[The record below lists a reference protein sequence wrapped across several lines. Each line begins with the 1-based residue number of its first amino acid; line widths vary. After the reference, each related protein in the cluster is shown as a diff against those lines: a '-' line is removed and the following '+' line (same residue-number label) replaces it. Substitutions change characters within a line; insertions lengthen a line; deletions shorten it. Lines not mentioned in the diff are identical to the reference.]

1 MSRPRVDVVIL
12 AWNDGDLLDA
22 ALTSALASE
31 GVDVEVVV
39 VDNGSE
45 PPVVIPDRTDV
56 RLLRHEE
63 NLGVAPG
70 RATGIAETTA
80 PYICLLDSDA
90 RLHPRSLARLVGVLE
105 SCPDLALAGPVFDDQ
120 EPQESGGRAPG
131 LVVKLARGLGLRH
144 DYVSTAAHD
153 RPWWEVDFV
162 IGACQVFRRT
172 AHDAAGGL
180 DTTIFYGPED
190 VDFCLRL
197 KDRGGRVVQVRD
209 AGCVHP
215 ARRRNRRLLTRR
227 GMAHGWQVARHLARS
242 RRRRALTR
250 AVF

>member
-1 MSRPRVDVVIL
+1 LSIPRVDVVIL
-12 AWNDGDLLDA
+12 AWNDGDLLDT

-45 PPVVIPDRTDV
+45 PPVVVPDRGDI
-56 RLLRHEE
+56 RLLRQEV

-70 RATGIAETTA
+70 RATGVAETTA
-80 PYICLLDSDA
+80 PYVCLLDSDA
-90 RLHPRSLARLVGVLE
+90 RLHPGSLASLVGVLE
-105 SCPDLALAGPVFDDQ
+105 SCSDVALVGPVFDDQ
-120 EPQESGGRAPG
+120 RPEESGGRAPG
-131 LVVKLARGLGLRH
+131 LVVKLARGLGLRD
-144 DYVSTAAHD
+144 DYVATASHD
-153 RPWWEVDFV
+153 RAWWEVDFV

-190 VDFCLRL
+190 VDFCLRV
-197 KDRGGRVVQVRD
+197 KDGGGRVVQVRD

-227 GMAHGWQVARHLARS
+227 GLAHGWQVTRHLWRH
-242 RRRRALTR
+242 RRPVVAAGRR
-250 AVF
+250 